1 MTAFAKLNRKLFI
14 ETLMCLMTASQV
26 YGQVKSDSILV
37 SRLDLIKQIEL
48 NDKNKAE
55 LNHSNKVI
63 SVADSVVLASRR
75 YIASLDTVIALK
87 DETISLL
94 TLAKDV
100 AIDNRNQLK
109 KQLKDQKRKTLI
121 KSVGWGVG
129 GVGLGVILGVTAVIL
144 AK

>member
-14 ETLMCLMTASQV
+14 AILMLVMTASQLF
-26 YGQVKSDSILV
+26 GQVKSDSILV

-48 NDKNKAE
+48 NDRNKAE
-55 LNHSNKVI
+55 LEQSNKVI
-63 SVADSVVLASRR
+63 SVADSVVLTSRR

-100 AIDNRNQLK
+100 AIDNRNELRE
-109 KQLKDQKRKTLI
+109 QLKDQKRKTLI

>member
-1 MTAFAKLNRKLFI
+1 
-14 ETLMCLMTASQV
+14 MTASQV

-48 NDKNKAE
+48 NDRNKAE
-55 LNHSNKVI
+55 LDHSNKVI

-94 TLAKDV
+94 TLAKDI
-100 AIDNRNQLK
+100 AIDNRNELRE
-109 KQLKDQKRKTLI
+109 QLKDQKRKTLI
-121 KSVGWGVG
+121 KSLGWGVG
-129 GVGLGVILGVTAVIL
+129 GVGLGVILGVTGVIL

>member
-1 MTAFAKLNRKLFI
+1 MLV
-14 ETLMCLMTASQV
+14 MTASQV
-26 YGQVKSDSILV
+26 FGEVKSDSILV

-48 NDKNKAE
+48 NDRNKAE

-63 SVADSVVLASRR
+63 SVADSVVIASRR

-87 DETISLL
+87 DETISIL

>member
-1 MTAFAKLNRKLFI
+1 MI
-14 ETLMCLMTASQV
+14 ASQV
-26 YGQVKSDSILV
+26 FGQVKSDSILV
-37 SRLDLIKQIEL
+37 SRIDLIKQIEL
-48 NDKNKAE
+48 NDRNKAE
-55 LNHSNKVI
+55 LDHSNKVI

-94 TLAKDV
+94 TLAKDI
-100 AIDNRNQLK
+100 AIDNRNELK

>member
-1 MTAFAKLNRKLFI
+1 
-14 ETLMCLMTASQV
+14 MTASQV

-37 SRLDLIKQIEL
+37 SRIDLIKQIEL
-48 NDKNKAE
+48 NDRNKAE

-75 YIASLDTVIALK
+75 YIASFDTVIALK

-94 TLAKDV
+94 TLAKDI
-100 AIDNRNQLK
+100 AIDNRNELK
-109 KQLKDQKRKTLI
+109 KQLKLQKRKTLI

>member
-1 MTAFAKLNRKLFI
+1 MLV
-14 ETLMCLMTASQV
+14 MTASQLF
-26 YGQVKSDSILV
+26 GQVKSDSILV
-37 SRLDLIKQIEL
+37 SRIDLIKQIEL
-48 NDKNKAE
+48 NDRNKAE
-55 LNHSNKVI
+55 IEHSNKVI

-94 TLAKDV
+94 TLAKDI
-100 AIDNRNQLK
+100 AIDNRNELK
-109 KQLKDQKRKTLI
+109 KQLKLQKRKTLI

>member
-1 MTAFAKLNRKLFI
+1 M
-14 ETLMCLMTASQV
+14 LMMTASQLF
-26 YGQVKSDSILV
+26 GQVKSDSILV

-48 NDKNKAE
+48 NDRNKAE

-63 SVADSVVLASRR
+63 SVADSVVMASRR

-100 AIDNRNQLK
+100 AIDNRNELR
-109 KQLKDQKRKTLI
+109 KQLKLQKRKTLI

>member
-1 MTAFAKLNRKLFI
+1 
-14 ETLMCLMTASQV
+14 MTASQV
-26 YGQVKSDSILV
+26 YGEIKSDSILV
-37 SRLDLIKQIEL
+37 SRIDLIKQIEL
-48 NDKNKAE
+48 NDSNKAE
-55 LNHSNKVI
+55 LDHSNKVI
-63 SVADSVVLASRR
+63 SVADSVVLASRK

-94 TLAKDV
+94 TLAKDI
-100 AIDNRNQLK
+100 AIDNRNELK
-109 KQLKDQKRKTLI
+109 KQLKLQKRKTLI

>member
-1 MTAFAKLNRKLFI
+1 MLV
-14 ETLMCLMTASQV
+14 MTASQLF
-26 YGQVKSDSILV
+26 GQVKSDSILV

-48 NDKNKAE
+48 NDRNKAE
-55 LNHSNKVI
+55 LDHSNKVI
-63 SVADSVVLASRR
+63 SVADSVGLASRK

-100 AIDNRNQLK
+100 AIDNRNELREQLK
-109 KQLKDQKRKTLI
+109 LQKRKTLI

>member
-1 MTAFAKLNRKLFI
+1 
-14 ETLMCLMTASQV
+14 MTASQLF
-26 YGQVKSDSILV
+26 GQVKSDSILV
-37 SRLDLIKQIEL
+37 SRIDLIKQIEL
-48 NDKNKAE
+48 NDRNKAE
-55 LNHSNKVI
+55 IEHSNKVI
-63 SVADSVVLASRR
+63 SVADSVVIASRR

-94 TLAKDV
+94 TLAKDI
-100 AIDNRNQLK
+100 AIDNRNELR
-109 KQLKDQKRKTLI
+109 KQLKLQKRKTLI

>member
-14 ETLMCLMTASQV
+14 ETLMLLMTASQV

-48 NDKNKAE
+48 NDRNKAE
-55 LNHSNKVI
+55 LDHSNKVI

-94 TLAKDV
+94 TLAKDI
-100 AIDNRNQLK
+100 AIDNRNELRE
-109 KQLKDQKRKTLI
+109 QLKDQKRKTLI

-129 GVGLGVILGVTAVIL
+129 GVGLGVILGVTGVIL

>member
-1 MTAFAKLNRKLFI
+1 MLV
-14 ETLMCLMTASQV
+14 MTASQLF
-26 YGQVKSDSILV
+26 GQVKSDSILV

-48 NDKNKAE
+48 NDRNKAE
-55 LNHSNKVI
+55 LDHSNKVI
-63 SVADSVVLASRR
+63 SVADSVVLASRK

-94 TLAKDV
+94 TLAKDI
-100 AIDNRNQLK
+100 AIDNRNELREQLK
-109 KQLKDQKRKTLI
+109 LQKRKTLI

>member
-1 MTAFAKLNRKLFI
+1 
-14 ETLMCLMTASQV
+14 MTASQV

-48 NDKNKAE
+48 NDRNKAE
-55 LNHSNKVI
+55 LDHSNKVI

-94 TLAKDV
+94 TLAKDI
-100 AIDNRNQLK
+100 AIDNRNELRE
-109 KQLKDQKRKTLI
+109 QLKDQKRKTLI

>member
-1 MTAFAKLNRKLFI
+1 
-14 ETLMCLMTASQV
+14 MTASQV

-48 NDKNKAE
+48 NDRNKAE
-55 LNHSNKVI
+55 LDHSDKVI
-63 SVADSVVLASRR
+63 SVADSVVLASRK

-94 TLAKDV
+94 TLAKDI
-100 AIDNRNQLK
+100 AIDNRNELK
-109 KQLKDQKRKTLI
+109 KQLKLQKRKTLI

>member
-1 MTAFAKLNRKLFI
+1 MLVMI
-14 ETLMCLMTASQV
+14 ASQLF
-26 YGQVKSDSILV
+26 GQVKSDSILV
-37 SRLDLIKQIEL
+37 SRIDLIKQIEL
-48 NDKNKAE
+48 NDRNKAE
-55 LNHSNKVI
+55 LDHSNKVI

-94 TLAKDV
+94 TLAKDI
-100 AIDNRNQLK
+100 AIYNRNELK
-109 KQLKDQKRKTLI
+109 KQLKLQKRKTLI

>member
-14 ETLMCLMTASQV
+14 ATLMLVMIASQLF
-26 YGQVKSDSILV
+26 GQVKSDSILV

-48 NDKNKAE
+48 NDRNKAE
-55 LNHSNKVI
+55 LDHSNKVI
-63 SVADSVVLASRR
+63 SVADSVVLASRK

-94 TLAKDV
+94 TLAKDI
-100 AIDNRNQLK
+100 AIDNRNELREQLK
-109 KQLKDQKRKTLI
+109 LQKRKTLI

>member
-1 MTAFAKLNRKLFI
+1 
-14 ETLMCLMTASQV
+14 MTASQV

-37 SRLDLIKQIEL
+37 SRIDLIKQIEL
-48 NDKNKAE
+48 NDRNKAE

-63 SVADSVVLASRR
+63 SVADSVVIASRR

-100 AIDNRNQLK
+100 AIDNRNELREQLK
-109 KQLKDQKRKTLI
+109 LQKRKTLI